1 MELSA
6 ADATVAEVN
15 LRLTW
20 YKFTPSVILKN
31 SYRMQVN
38 EREKF
43 ELHLRTIAK
52 VRFSK
57 FNYKTE

>member
-38 EREKF
+38 KREKS
-43 ELHLRTIAK
+43 ELHHRTIAK
-52 VRFSK
+52 V
-57 FNYKTE
+57 

>member
-20 YKFTPSVILKN
+20 YRFTPSVILKN
-31 SYRMQVN
+31 N
-38 EREKF
+38 
-43 ELHLRTIAK
+43 
-52 VRFSK
+52 
-57 FNYKTE
+57 